1 MAQLIS
7 GDINNMSEITQ
18 QMLDDALA
26 KQKSDLEALFESETQ
41 GLKSTLAAMKQE
53 KTEGIEK
60 ERLKVI
66 EAEQA
71 AIDAAKEKG
80 DLQAAFELEKAKDER
95 LLNEYKEKL
104 TSKTDLILSG
114 KKTNAVNDIVSKFV
128 KQDKLSRLTASQL
141 VDFSMGDDDLIVANY
156 KNLDGEVV
164 ANNFDDWQ
172 AFAEK
177 DPDMREH
184 LAGSKSSIS
193 SVGREALR
201 IYLPLRS
208 PFFPQADDALMQLF
222 FSESK

>member
-1 MAQLIS
+1 
-7 GDINNMSEITQ
+7 MSEITQ

-53 KTEGIEK
+53 KTDGIEK

-80 DLQAAFELEKAKDER
+80 DLQAAFDLEKAKDER
-95 LLNEYKEKL
+95 LLNEYKDKL
-104 TSKTDLILSG
+104 NSKTDLILSG

-128 KQDKLSRLTASQL
+128 KQDKLSKLTASQL
-141 VDFSMGDDDLIVANY
+141 VDFSMGDDDSIIANY

-164 ANNFDDWQ
+164 ANNFEDWQ
-172 AFAEK
+172 AIAEK

-184 LAGSKSSIS
+184 LAGSKAQGGGAGGNNGSSTPAVKQS
-193 SVGREALR
+193 QAETL
-201 IYLPLRS
+201 
-208 PFFPQADDALMQLF
+208 FPT
-222 FSESK
+222 K